1 MGPIADRTIE
11 HLGVSDTIIIKIRKL
26 LLATLDD
33 FEAGRPLP
41 GMDPLSYQ
49 VRSARFRLAPGRT
62 LTDGVDE
69 FARIR
74 APAAAK

>member
-1 MGPIADRTIE
+1 MGPIADRTAE

-26 LLATLDD
+26 LLAALDD
-33 FEAGRPLP
+33 YEAGRPLP
-41 GMDPLSYQ
+41 GLDPMSYQ

-62 LTDGVDE
+62 IADGVEE

-74 APAAAK
+74 QPAAAK